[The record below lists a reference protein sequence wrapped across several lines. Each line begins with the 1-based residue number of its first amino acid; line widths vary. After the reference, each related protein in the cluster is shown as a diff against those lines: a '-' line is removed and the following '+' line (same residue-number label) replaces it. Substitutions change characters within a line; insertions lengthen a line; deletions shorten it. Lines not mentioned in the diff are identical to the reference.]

1 MNKNYSYPLDLSWS
15 TEELASVLSFFN
27 NVEAAYEQKVQAEKL
42 LKSYAAFKQVVPS
55 KSQEKR
61 IGREFENVSGYS
73 LYRAVQEAKSKGKGS
88 ISLGK

>member
-1 MNKNYSYPLDLSWS
+1 MNKNYSYPLDFIVEHWR
-15 TEELASVLSFFN
+15 ACFGALSFN
-27 NVEAAYEQKVQAEKL
+27 DVEAAYEQKVQAEKL

-55 KSQEKR
+55 KGQEKR

>member
-42 LKSYAAFKQVVPS
+42 LKSYEAFKQVVPS
-55 KSQEKR
+55 K
-61 IGREFENVSGYS
+61 GREFENVSGYS